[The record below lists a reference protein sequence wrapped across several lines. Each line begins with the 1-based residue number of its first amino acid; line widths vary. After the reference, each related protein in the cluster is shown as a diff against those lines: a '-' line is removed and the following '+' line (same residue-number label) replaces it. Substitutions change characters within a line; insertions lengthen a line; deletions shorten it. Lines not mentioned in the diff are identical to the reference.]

1 MMRYR
6 RSALGATLR
15 LVTLVLSL
23 LVSACTSQQVYDSG
37 QGWRHNEC
45 NRLMD
50 HDERARCMETAT
62 MPYDTYKTKVE
73 EDKNR

>member
-1 MMRYR
+1 MRLYG
-6 RSALGATLR
+6 RSALRAPLS
-15 LVTLVLSL
+15 LIILVLAM

-37 QGWRHNEC
+37 QGWRRNEC

-62 MPYDTYKTKVE
+62 MPYDIYKQQVE
-73 EDKNR
+73 ENKTR